1 MSNAP
6 LLPPVADLPNDLAP
20 RLVSL
25 LAQTLEPLGFTPQS
39 KYGLCYSWTRR
50 AETLVQRCGLQ
61 FQHSRCWLWHDFRL
75 PPSTTFASWSDFD
88 GWAPAEAA
96 AARRTL
102 EHFQATR
109 RNFEHELI
117 YERRN
122 ALDKHSVVNADSAEK
137 AETSYQRE
145 RATFEKYVVPLFQR
159 RREALDLLRAYDDG
173 TLAALETNEEFVGM
187 SPLPEASDAEL
198 YFGSDAILN
207 VLNLSGLRLQNG
219 QNAEALALFDALAD
233 NLLPEPSHVVAS
245 NLLWGAELAFG
256 ILDAAY
262 SRAAFE
268 VAILGAEV
276 ARRRIIADGP
286 GPSATRRPCSPHPTQ
301 ITKPRS
307 FKRPAFTS
315 PNVDE
320 TEVASLL
327 WTARFSDDSSL
338 AAEAIRHL
346 EQLANQAP
354 IVVYEGPNERRLAA
368 NEAVPLLNAA
378 KSPQPSPPILP
389 PFDSDCDATPPTSLA
404 AETPKNVDAAISAL
418 KNDLRRRLEKVF
430 AQRLEP
436 LGFKGGR
443 SQRWTQKTRSL
454 SRYCRFVFWDRR
466 DLVAVSFGYAPLP
479 CYACWDAAPQDAESQ
494 ALIARFRKE
503 KPRFGPGWAPP
514 GGVSVFKLSNDF
526 FQTELAW
533 DYLVKDGDLEPLVA
547 EADAFLRAEI
557 VPFFERFRET
567 DDLLREYEAGRLPQT
582 FVFGPNSGANREFVA
597 AQTYFRAGNYAEAL
611 ARFEAVPESYR
622 RFDSSPPNDQE
633 TLLLEVARL
642 GALSVQKII
651 ESRRDA
657 AVPADASLSAPTADS
672 LPAPFASRRSAPA
685 VPEPLATAVRHYPLF
700 RESQVYRL
708 QEFAASSFEPE
719 SAAALRGLESG
730 AETLRTLQEKCAQV
744 LEPLGFTRT
753 SPVDWTRESATLRQR
768 FYLEV
773 LPGFHFTFESVYYQK
788 LDFSLWDA
796 APQDSET
803 QATLARFKT
812 LVEQRFANA
821 EFYESHCGFDY
832 YRHSHRKTN
841 ADDAEV
847 LAELLNCADK
857 CFTKT
862 VFPFFERWRE
872 SSDVLADP
880 APCDAQNRF
889 GFVKNDAGQ
898 AKFGYAFAL
907 FQAGRYTESAKRF
920 DAVAKMKRKPYAW
933 PEYDDADWKA
943 LQEAAKIAA
952 ANARELAQFGK
963 TRKKK

>member
-1 MSNAP
+1 MSNAS

-25 LAQTLEPLGFTPQS
+25 LAQTLEPLGFMPQS
-39 KYGLCYSWTRR
+39 HYGFCYSWTRR

-61 FQHSRCWLWHDFRL
+61 FQHSWYWLWYDFRL
-75 PPSTTFASWSDFD
+75 PPSTTFASWKDFD
-88 GWAPAEAA
+88 GWTPAEAA

-109 RNFEHELI
+109 RNFEYGST

-122 ALDKHSVVNADSAEK
+122 ALDKRRFFNADSAQE
-137 AETSYQRE
+137 AESSYQRT
-145 RATFEKYVVPLFQR
+145 RATLEKYVVPLFQR

-173 TLAALETNEEFVGM
+173 TLAALETNEELAGG

-198 YFGSDAILN
+198 YFGADSILN
-207 VLNLSGLRLQNG
+207 VLNLIGLRLQKG

-233 NLLPEPSHVVAS
+233 DLLPEPSHVVAS

-276 ARRRIIADGP
+276 ARRRIVANGP
-286 GPSATRRPCSPHPTQ
+286 GQSATRRPLSPHPMQ
-301 ITKPRS
+301 ITKPRP
-307 FKRPAFTS
+307 FKRPAFSS

-320 TEVASLL
+320 PEVASHL
-327 WTARFSDDSSL
+327 WTARFSDDEAK
-338 AAEAIRHL
+338 AAEAIRRL
-346 EQLANQAP
+346 DELANQAS
-354 IVVYEGPNERRLAA
+354 IVVYEDPNERRLAA
-368 NEAVPLLNAA
+368 NETVPLSNDA
-378 KSPQPSPPILP
+378 KSPQPSAPLLP
-389 PFDSDCDATPPTSLA
+389 PSVSNCVATPISLV
-404 AETPKNVDAAISAL
+404 AETPKNVDDAISAL
-418 KNDLRRRLEKVF
+418 KNDLRRRLEKLF

-443 SQRWTQKTRSL
+443 SQRWSQKTRSL

-479 CYACWDAAPQDAESQ
+479 CYACWDGAPQDVESQ

-503 KPRFGPGWAPP
+503 KPRFGPGWAP
-514 GGVSVFKLSNDF
+514 GGVSVFKLSSDF
-526 FQTELAW
+526 FQTELNW
-533 DYLVKDGDLEPLVA
+533 NYLVKNGDLEPLVA

-567 DDLLREYEAGRLPQT
+567 DDLLREYETGRLPQT

-597 AQTYFRAGNYAEAL
+597 AQTYFRAGNYVEAL
-611 ARFEAVPESYR
+611 ARFEAVPKSHR
-622 RFDSSPPNDQE
+622 RFNSSPPNDQE

-642 GALSVQKII
+642 GALSVRKIL
-651 ESRRDA
+651 ETRHDA

-672 LPAPFASRRSAPA
+672 LPAPSVSRRSEPD
-685 VPEPLATAVRHYPLF
+685 VPEPLATAVRHYKPF

-708 QEFAASSFEPE
+708 QEFAASAFEPE
-719 SAAALRGLESG
+719 SAAALSGLEAG
-730 AETLRTLQEKCAQV
+730 AKTLRALQEKCAQV
-744 LEPLGFTRT
+744 LESLGFKRT

-773 LPGFHFTFESVYYQK
+773 LPGFHFTFQGFYYQK

-796 APQDSET
+796 APQDAET
-803 QATLARFKT
+803 QATIARFKT

-821 EFYESHCGFDY
+821 EFHECHCGFDY
-832 YRHSHRKTN
+832 YRHSPRKAN
-841 ADDAEV
+841 ANDAEV
-847 LAELLNCADK
+847 LADLLNRSDR
-857 CFTKT
+857 CFTQT
-862 VFPFFERWRE
+862 VLPFFERWRE

-880 APCDAQNRF
+880 APCDAQSRF
-889 GFVKNDAGQ
+889 GFGNNDAGQ
-898 AKFGYAFAL
+898 AKFGYALAL
-907 FQAGRYTESAKRF
+907 FQTGRYTESAKRF
-920 DAVAKMKRKPYAW
+920 DAVAKMKRKPYAG
-933 PEYDDADWKA
+933 PEYAAADWAA
-943 LQEAAKIAA
+943 LQDAARIAA
-952 ANARELAQFGK
+952 ENVRNLAKSQRLK
-963 TRKKK
+963 RR